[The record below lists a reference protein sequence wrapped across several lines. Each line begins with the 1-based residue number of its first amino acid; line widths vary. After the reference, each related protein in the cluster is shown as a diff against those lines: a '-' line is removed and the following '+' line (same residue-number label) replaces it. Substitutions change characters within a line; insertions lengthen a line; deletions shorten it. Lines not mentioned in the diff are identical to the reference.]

1 MKKWW
6 IPLGLVLLAITA
18 WVVWNARA
26 GTPVEMTEATTGTIR
41 QYIDEQGKTRLP
53 QEHAITMPFAGRLGE
68 ISLKEGDRVKQG
80 EVVAQVVQEDVETE
94 VAEYRAVVA
103 GLEASIRENADTTV
117 EQTTQK
123 QAEHFVESM
132 NTTVDVAKSRV
143 EASRSRHE
151 YAKTI
156 LGRIERLA
164 ETGARS
170 EDDLDQARLREVEA
184 EADYRQD
191 ALTHQAIISID
202 AATRLLPSMISQYI
216 ARKELTEAVLEKQKS
231 EAEARLRLAELRLE
245 RGTMRSP
252 IEGVVLRRHL
262 SSEQQVA
269 AGTPLLDI
277 GDLNQLQ
284 VEAEILSQ
292 EVVDI
297 RPGQLAQVYGPAVG
311 REAGEG
317 IEAIVGTIYP
327 TGFTKVSSLGVEQ
340 QRVMVILHFHASDL
354 TPLLASRSLGT
365 EFRVQVRIFTAESQ
379 ATVVVPRSA
388 IFRDERGAWRLFAVR
403 EGVAH
408 SQAVE
413 VGLMNQQQAEIVS
426 GIDAGTAIIR
436 SPEGSLREGQRV
448 RSLAGE

>member
-1 MKKWW
+1 
-6 IPLGLVLLAITA
+6 
-18 WVVWNARA
+18 
-26 GTPVEMTEATTGTIR
+26 
-41 QYIDEQGKTRLP
+41 
-53 QEHAITMPFAGRLGE
+53 
-68 ISLKEGDRVKQG
+68 
-80 EVVAQVVQEDVETE
+80 
-94 VAEYRAVVA
+94 
-103 GLEASIRENADTTV
+103 
-117 EQTTQK
+117 
-123 QAEHFVESM
+123 
-132 NTTVDVAKSRV
+132 
-143 EASRSRHE
+143 
-151 YAKTI
+151 
-156 LGRIERLA
+156 
-164 ETGARS
+164 
-170 EDDLDQARLREVEA
+170 
-184 EADYRQD
+184 
-191 ALTHQAIISID
+191 
-202 AATRLLPSMISQYI
+202 
-216 ARKELTEAVLEKQKS
+216 
-231 EAEARLRLAELRLE
+231 
-245 RGTMRSP
+245 
-252 IEGVVLRRHL
+252 
-262 SSEQQVA
+262 
-269 AGTPLLDI
+269 DI

-379 ATVVVPRSA
+379 ETVVVPRST
-388 IFRDERGAWRLFAVR
+388 IFRDHRGDWRLFAVR

-426 GIDAGTAIIR
+426 GIEAGTAIIL